1 MLNRLFFLVS
11 DSGYWRPDA
20 GSVACRNKVKRM
32 KRTILLTSL
41 LATMA
46 MISCGD
52 SATKADTGDDKS
64 FRLNSDT
71 SKNQSADNNPVP
83 ADPNNTSASSGPAA
97 VSAKDPS
104 NEILANI
111 DKHLVAKTSFDP
123 IEPGKEG
130 IVNGTVT
137 LENRLE
143 GISFQKAYVEVSIR
157 LADGVEYRTDYYILQ
172 NIGPGESKL
181 VRIPKT
187 TRGNTIVC
195 QVVKV
200 KSEQL
205 TNGELKLTGSRATIN

>member
-1 MLNRLFFLVS
+1 MVML
-11 DSGYWRPDA
+11 
-20 GSVACRNKVKRM
+20 
-32 KRTILLTSL
+32 
-41 LATMA
+41 
-46 MISCGD
+46 SCGD
-52 SATKADTGDDKS
+52 SATKADAGDDKS
-64 FRLNSDT
+64 FRLNTDT
-71 SKNQSADNNPVP
+71 NKNQP
-83 ADPNNTSASSGPAA
+83 ADPTNTSTSTSSGPAV
-97 VSAKDPS
+97 VSVKDPS
-104 NEILANI
+104 SEILANI

-157 LADGVEYRTDYYILQ
+157 LADGAEYRTDYYILQ

-195 QVVKV
+195 HVVKV

-205 TNGELKLTGSRATIN
+205 TNGELKLTGSRAINKLNFE